1 MRSKCLVLIILC
13 GMSTAHAGD
22 EGRSCDNRHDLGQ
35 DTHRP
40 PYAARTNALFSL
52 SARDERIIR
61 EHIERM
67 RANGVG
73 THASP
78 AGSTSQLPPHVEA
91 LLNDLINQP

>member
-1 MRSKCLVLIILC
+1 MKSKCLVLIILC

-22 EGRSCDNRHDLGQ
+22 EGRSCGNCHDLGQ
-35 DTHRP
+35 DIHRTP
-40 PYAARTNALFSL
+40 HAERTNALFSL

-61 EHIERM
+61 DHIERM

-78 AGSTSQLPPHVEA
+78 AGSTS
-91 LLNDLINQP
+91 